1 MFDAESRAELKS
13 GWPVLIACAVGVG
26 CSAIALPFYSI
37 GPLTKPIAAATGWSR
52 SEIQFAIVFSS
63 GIGALLSP
71 LIGWAIERY
80 GPRAVA
86 LPSLVGVGIGLFVA
100 SLATTLPMFWAGYG
114 LAAILGAGSNP
125 VLWSRVIAGSFER
138 ARGTALGL
146 ALVGTALVALLLP
159 NLVAAI
165 EPAEGWRTTLRVI
178 SALPVLVALPT
189 VYFLLHP
196 IRILPGAP
204 VGAAVGA
211 PVRGMEVRQALRSY
225 RFWILTA
232 SILAGYLAISG
243 AGPNLVPAFTDRGMA
258 PASAAAIASV
268 YAISMI
274 PGRIV
279 VGILMDRFWAP
290 AVAFVVLVL
299 PAIGCLILSHA
310 HGAPLLIL
318 ACALI
323 GLAAGA
329 ELDVLAFMTA
339 RYFGLR
345 HYPKIYALSYVA
357 LAAGSATA
365 PTIFSYLQQ
374 STGSYAMSFYIAAG
388 LFVLASVLM
397 LLLGRYPREL
407 RDGATDGQ

>member
-1 MFDAESRAELKS
+1 MFDAEARTELKL
-13 GWPVLIACAVGVG
+13 GWPILVACAIGVG
-26 CSAIALPFYSI
+26 CSAVALPFYSI
-37 GPLTKPIAAATGWSR
+37 GPMTKPIAAATGWSR

-71 LIGWAIERY
+71 LIGWAIERF

-86 LPSLVGVGIGLFVA
+86 LPSLVGVAIGLFVA
-100 SLATTLPMFWAGYG
+100 SLATSLPMFWAGYG
-114 LAAILGAGSNP
+114 LSAILGAGSNP

-159 NLVAAI
+159 NLVAVI
-165 EPAEGWRTTLRVI
+165 EPAQGWRTTLRVI
-178 SALPVLVALPT
+178 SALPLVVALPT

-196 IRILPGAP
+196 KRLMTATAL
-204 VGAAVGA
+204 GAALRGLDVG
-211 PVRGMEVRQALRSY
+211 QALRSY

-243 AGPNLVPAFTDRGMA
+243 AGPNLVPTFTDQGIA

-274 PGRIV
+274 PGRIM

-290 AVAFVVLVL
+290 AVAFVVLAL
-299 PAIGCLILSHA
+299 PALGCLILSHA
-310 HGAPLLIL
+310 HGAPMLVL
-318 ACALI
+318 ACMLI

-357 LAAGSATA
+357 LATGSATA

-374 STGSYAMSFYIAAG
+374 STGSYTMSFYIAAG
-388 LFVLASVLM
+388 LFIVASVLM
-397 LLLGRYPREL
+397 LLLGRYPHEFEI
-407 RDGATDGQ
+407 GATNEA